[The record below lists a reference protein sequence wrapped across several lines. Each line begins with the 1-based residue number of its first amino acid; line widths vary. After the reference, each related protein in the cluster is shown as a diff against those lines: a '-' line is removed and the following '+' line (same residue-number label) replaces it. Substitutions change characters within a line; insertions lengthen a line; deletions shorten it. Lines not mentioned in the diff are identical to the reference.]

1 MKKYRGIAVAPGS
14 RVGRAAHLEEVPYA
28 VESRAVP
35 PEDVPKEL
43 ERLRAAF
50 LRAKEGLDETR
61 RALAADPGAA
71 SVFDVHRMMLEAVEA
86 EVSAAVEGGDGA
98 EHAVATVLRGHAN
111 RFAQRAD
118 PLLAE
123 RRQDVLDLEKRLLR
137 ALSGA
142 PSGPSL
148 PSGRGPTVVVAED
161 LTPAETAALGS
172 SHVVGL
178 VLEHGGP
185 TSHTAILAKS
195 LGLPCVMGVPGI
207 VAAVPPGA
215 LVWVDGDAG
224 AVVVEPDVAAREE
237 ARRAAERHEARERG
251 FLRETDLPA
260 ETLDGHAVVLLANV
274 ELPVEVEAAAARGA
288 AGIGLFRTEFLYDP
302 ARGAPTEDE
311 HLAAYR
317 AALAAIPGGRLT
329 VRTFDF
335 GSDKAAPG
343 GGAHEAN
350 PALGV
355 RSLRWC
361 FANVDAFLPQL
372 RACLRVAAEGDVRV
386 MLPMVGSLDDVR
398 RARALLARAAEA
410 LAREGVRHRPDPP
423 VGAMVEVPAAAVT
436 ADLLAREVD
445 FFSLGTNDLMQY
457 GLAVDRTNENVAGL
471 FRPSHPSVL
480 RLVREVLDAA
490 RDRSRPVTMCGEMGG
505 DPAYAILLLGIGLR
519 ELSLTPASIPR
530 IRRLVR
536 SLTIARARAVA
547 ARCQQLATADEV
559 DRYLADALAAPRAL
573 RA

>member
-1 MKKYRGIAVAPGS
+1 VKKYRGIPVAPGS
-14 RVGRAAHLEEVPYA
+14 RIGRAAHLEEVPFA
-28 VESRAVP
+28 VERRPVA
-35 PEDVPKEL
+35 PEDVPREV
-43 ERLRAAF
+43 ERLRAAV
-50 LRAKEGLDETR
+50 AHAAAGLEESR
-61 RALAADPGAA
+61 RAVAADPGAA
-71 SVFDVHRMMLEAVEA
+71 SVFDVHRMMLEAVEGDI
-86 EVSAAVEGGDGA
+86 VKAVEQGEGA
-98 EHAVATVLRGHAN
+98 EHATATVLRGHAN
-111 RFAQRAD
+111 RFAARAD

-137 ALSGA
+137 ALAGA
-142 PSGPSL
+142 PSGPTL
-148 PSGRGPTVVVAED
+148 PAGRGPTVVVAED
-161 LTPAETAALGS
+161 LTPAETAGLGALQ
-172 SHVVGL
+172 VVGL

-195 LGLPCVMGVPGI
+195 LGLPCVMGVSGI
-207 VAAVPPGA
+207 VAAVSPGA
-215 LVWVDGDAG
+215 LVWVDGDSG
-224 AVVVEPDVAAREE
+224 TVVVEPDAAAKEE

-251 FLRETDLPA
+251 FLRESDLPA
-260 ETLDGHAVVLLANV
+260 ETLDGHAVTLLANV

-288 AGIGLFRTEFLYDP
+288 EGIGLFRTEFLYDP
-302 ARGAPTEDE
+302 SRGVPAEEE
-311 HLAAYR
+311 HLAVYR
-317 AALAAIPGGRLT
+317 AALGRIPGGRLT
-329 VRTFDF
+329 IRTFDF
-335 GSDKAAPG
+335 GGDKVAPG
-343 GGAHEAN
+343 AAHEAN

-361 FANVDAFLPQL
+361 FAHEEAFVPQL

-398 RARALLARAAEA
+398 RARSLLAAAADA

-423 VGAMVEVPAAAVT
+423 VGAMIEVPAAAVT

-457 GLAVDRTNENVAGL
+457 GLAVDRTNENVADL

-480 RLVREVLDAA
+480 RLVRDVLAA
-490 RDRSRPVTMCGEMGG
+490 AQAQGRPVTMCGEMGG
-505 DPAYAILLLGIGLR
+505 DPAYAVLLLGLGLR

-536 SLTIARARAVA
+536 TLTIERARAVA
-547 ARCQQLATADEV
+547 ARCLRLATPDEV
-559 DRYLADALAAPRAL
+559 DAYLAQALSAPHAL